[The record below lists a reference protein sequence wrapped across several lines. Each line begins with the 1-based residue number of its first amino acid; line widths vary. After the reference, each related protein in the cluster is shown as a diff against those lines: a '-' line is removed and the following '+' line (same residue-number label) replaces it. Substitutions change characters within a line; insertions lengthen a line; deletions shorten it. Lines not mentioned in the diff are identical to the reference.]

1 MTKEEIALWVQVAAV
16 VAAVLAAIVALI
28 VSALDR
34 RNARLI
40 ADEDRRAALKQAHM
54 MFELQALLKLAQNKN
69 RGGHSDS
76 NIAKDMGAEW
86 AGLVGALGPDRVP
99 RNWSKL
105 VDRTP
110 EEIEEMLADRDTT
123 VEHKESIEAHLA
135 LAAVAEEIRQEN
147 AKTALLSS
155 RRSRGRG

>member
-34 RNARLI
+34 RNSRRI
-40 ADEDRRAALKQAHM
+40 ADDDRRAALKQAHM

-69 RGGHSDS
+69 RGGHTDS

-99 RNWSKL
+99 RNWAKL
-105 VDRTP
+105 VDSTP
-110 EEIEEMLADRDTT
+110 EEIEAMLADDNTA
-123 VEHKESIEAHLA
+123 VEHKESVEAHLA
-135 LAAVAEEIRQEN
+135 LAAVAEQIRREN
-147 AKTALLSS
+147 ARSEEQQTRWGK
-155 RRSRGRG
+155 RRV